1 MVEFNNCQKRMLLCI
16 SNLRNLHLNDT
27 RVNKETFLM
36 FLHTKKIPRKKGF
49 LCMYWCSNFCSI
61 KKYFHIFSVATT
73 KKRQAIN
80 KSLRQKCFG
89 YGVFRILD
97 HYEFCCEVYFF
108 SSSCPNH
115 WSDVSWVLL
124 DVIMTRDWTLKLG
137 DCLHLILIEPA

>member
-1 MVEFNNCQKRMLLCI
+1 MSKADVALYLQLTEFTFKRHQSEQGNI
-16 SNLRNLHLNDT
+16 SH
-27 RVNKETFLM
+27 VSS
-36 FLHTKKIPRKKGF
+36 HKKIPRKKGF

-61 KKYFHIFSVATT
+61 KKYFHIFSVETT

-80 KSLRQKCFG
+80 KSLRQKCCG

-108 SSSCPNH
+108 SSSCLIH

-124 DVIMTRDWTLKLG
+124 DVIMTRDWTLK
-137 DCLHLILIEPA
+137 